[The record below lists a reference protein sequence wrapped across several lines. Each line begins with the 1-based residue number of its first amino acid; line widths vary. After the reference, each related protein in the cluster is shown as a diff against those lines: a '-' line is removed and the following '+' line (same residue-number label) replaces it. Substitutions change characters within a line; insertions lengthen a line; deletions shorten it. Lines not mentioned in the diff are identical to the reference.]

1 MIPEQSIHESPP
13 RHLAGLLRPSTEAER
28 AWSGDELGEMLRHQ
42 MTVPVEAELGLAE
55 EAAPRPAAGPGGVQ
69 GASATTFGD
78 LFHRPQPPLD
88 LLRRAKDYA
97 KSVRM
102 DPRAPLPAEI
112 ATVLYFASI
121 AAALVHCGQRLTSL
135 EEGQLLRGLRWLLGQ
150 PWVDEPTRALAREG
164 LSTLGPTATPTG
176 EGNNA

>member
-13 RHLAGLLRPSTEAER
+13 RHLAGLLRPSTEAGR
-28 AWSGDELGEMLRHQ
+28 TWSGEELGEILRHQ
-42 MTVPVEAELGLAE
+42 MTVPVETDLGLAE
-55 EAAPRPAAGPGGVQ
+55 EVDAGPAAGSGGPPG
-69 GASATTFGD
+69 AKATTFGD

-102 DPRAPLPAEI
+102 DPRAPLPAGI
-112 ATVLYFASI
+112 ATALYFASI

-150 PWVDEPTRALAREG
+150 PWVDDPTRALAREG
-164 LSTLGPTATPTG
+164 LAALGPAAIPTG
-176 EGNNA
+176 DDRNA